1 VREGLHDK
9 IYKYIKYIIN
19 QKKEREEERE
29 RKYLTDYIVLR
40 LVNKEYY
47 RGLYL

>member
-1 VREGLHDK
+1 VYMGNRKMDEVSDK

-29 RKYLTDYIVLR
+29 RKYFTDYIVLR
-40 LVNKEYY
+40 LIN
-47 RGLYL
+47 